1 MAGECEENW
10 QIQDMSELVE
20 HGVCHG
26 MAGECEVQ
34 QTLPVGPTNQLRRT
48 HRQNWAGR
56 DGARIVG
63 VPAARGFQDSCQVS
77 MDRES
82 RRGASDHD
90 YKQPQSHSHCL
101 SRMLF

>member
-1 MAGECEENW
+1 
-10 QIQDMSELVE
+10 MSELVE

-34 QTLPVGPTNQLRRT
+34 QPQTSFAGPSDKTGMAVTTVQESLVFRPLVVSRMVK
-48 HRQNWAGR
+48 
-56 DGARIVG
+56 I
-63 VPAARGFQDSCQVS
+63 SCQVS
-77 MDRES
+77 MDREC

-101 SRMLF
+101 CRMLL